1 MAYAKHLSPFHG
13 WALRKVFPASLASMP
28 DRRTFIAKFGGI
40 RVEELNEEYDR
51 MVAIKL
57 KKLVKTW
64 DPLIGKWE
72 NEFERLGLEDTRRV

>member
-1 MAYAKHLSPFHG
+1 
-13 WALRKVFPASLASMP
+13 
-28 DRRTFIAKFGGI
+28 
-40 RVEELNEEYDR
+40 